1 MEDNLELLSD
11 YPLPDPS
18 FQWRC
23 GAEIYTFEQS
33 DSVWILYCDG
43 MSVRD
48 NFGYPILFE
57 TSWDAKRYA
66 KEILCH
72 EELVLTSL

>member
-1 MEDNLELLSD
+1 MEAIESYHS

-18 FQWRC
+18 FQWRHE
-23 GAEIYTFEQS
+23 AQLYVLEAA
-33 DSVWILYCDG
+33 DSSWVLYCDG

-48 NFGYPILFE
+48 TFGYPIRFE

-66 KEILCH
+66 KEALGH
-72 EELVLTSL
+72 DELVLTFT